1 MRQAC
6 RRPTLPGR
14 IIWHS
19 FTFMQAKF
27 DFIHAE
33 LARRQQAGQMRSLR
47 TWDPC
52 SGARVRADGRE
63 LVNFSSN
70 DYLGLASH
78 PLVRT
83 RAIEFVERYGAG
95 ATAARLICGSQPGFA
110 QVEQTLAR
118 LKQTERALVLN
129 SGYQAN
135 VSLLPTLVDRR
146 ALILLDR
153 LCHNSLVQGAVLG
166 RCRMR
171 RYHHGDL
178 DHLRAL
184 LLESAGEEH
193 SRRVIVTESVFS
205 MDGDVSDIDALVEL
219 AGEFDALLVIDEAH
233 ATGVLGERGMGL
245 TCGKGVD
252 VCIGTFGKA
261 LGSFGAYVA
270 CGEKL
275 WEYLVNCCP
284 GFIYTTALPPAVL
297 GAVDAALELVPQMDA
312 QRRTLLGHADYLR
325 GALREQGW
333 DTGTATVQIVPL
345 MVGAEDEALALN
357 AYLEKNGIL
366 AVAIRPPTVEP
377 GRARIRLALST
388 LHQRSDLDMLIEL
401 LQQWRD
407 GRR

>member
-1 MRQAC
+1 
-6 RRPTLPGR
+6 
-14 IIWHS
+14 
-19 FTFMQAKF
+19 MQTKF
-27 DFIHAE
+27 DFMRAE
-33 LARRQQAGQMRSLR
+33 LARRQQAGQLRSLR
-47 TWDPC
+47 TWAP
-52 SGARVRADGRE
+52 GGRARVRAQGRE
-63 LVNFSSN
+63 LINFSSN

-78 PLVRT
+78 PLVRA
-83 RAIEFVERYGAG
+83 RAIEFVEHYGAG
-95 ATAARLICGSQPGFA
+95 AGAARLVCGSLPGFA
-110 QVEQTLAR
+110 QVEQTLAK

-135 VSLLPTLVDRR
+135 VSLLPALVDRR

-153 LCHNSLVQGAVLG
+153 LCHNSLVQGAILG
-166 RCRMR
+166 RCRVR
-171 RYHHGDL
+171 RYRHGDL

-184 LLESAGEEH
+184 LAESAAAAP

-219 AGEFDALLVIDEAH
+219 AAAFDALLVIDEAH

-245 TCGKGVD
+245 TCGKAVD
-252 VCIGTFGKA
+252 LCVGTFGKA

-312 QRRTLLGHADYLR
+312 QRQTLLAHAQYLR
-325 GALREQGW
+325 DALRAQGW
-333 DTGTATVQIVPL
+333 DTGAATAQIVPL
-345 MVGAEDEALALN
+345 MVGAEGEALALN
-357 AYLEKNGIL
+357 AYLEENGVL

-377 GRARIRLALST
+377 GRARVRLALSA
-388 LHQRSDLDMLIEL
+388 LHQPSDLDRLVEL
-401 LQQWRD
+401 LQRWRD

>member
-6 RRPTLPGR
+6 RWLALLGR
-14 IIWHS
+14 TIWHS
-19 FTFMQAKF
+19 FTFMQTKF
-27 DFIHAE
+27 DFVHAE

-47 TWDPC
+47 TWEPRG
-52 SGARVRADGRE
+52 GARVRADGRE

-78 PLVRT
+78 PLLQA
-83 RAIEFVERYGAG
+83 RAIDFVRRYGAG

-110 QVEQTLAR
+110 EVEQTLAG
-118 LKQTERALVLN
+118 LKQAERALVLN

-171 RYHHGDL
+171 RYRHGDL

-184 LLESAGEEH
+184 LAERTGEGH

-245 TCGKGVD
+245 TCGKDVD

-297 GAVDAALELVPQMDA
+297 GAVGVALELVPQMDA
-312 QRRTLLGHADYLR
+312 QRRTLLGHAEYLR
-325 GALREQGW
+325 RMLRAQGW
-333 DTGTATVQIVPL
+333 DTGAATAQIVPL

-357 AYLEKNGIL
+357 SYLEEKGVL

-377 GRARIRLALST
+377 GRARIRLALSA
-388 LHQRSDLDMLIEL
+388 LHQQSDLDRLIEL
-401 LQQWRD
+401 LQKWRD

>member
-1 MRQAC
+1 
-6 RRPTLPGR
+6 
-14 IIWHS
+14 
-19 FTFMQAKF
+19 MQAKF

-47 TWDPC
+47 TWEPC
-52 SGARVRADGRE
+52 GGARVRAHGRE

-78 PLVRT
+78 PLLQA

-118 LKQTERALVLN
+118 LKQAERALVFN

-153 LCHNSLVQGAVLG
+153 LCHNSLVQGAILG

-184 LLESAGEEH
+184 LAESAGADH

-245 TCGKGVD
+245 TCGKDVD

-284 GFIYTTALPPAVL
+284 GFIYTTALPPRRLGRGGCGARVGAADGRAASSIARPCRPLARRAQGTRLGHGCGNRADRTADGRCGGRSAGLERLSRRKGRPSCGHTPSYGRAGPGADSL
-297 GAVDAALELVPQMDA
+297 GAECPAP
-312 QRRTLLGHADYLR
+312 
-325 GALREQGW
+325 
-333 DTGTATVQIVPL
+333 
-345 MVGAEDEALALN
+345 AE
-357 AYLEKNGIL
+357 
-366 AVAIRPPTVEP
+366 
-377 GRARIRLALST
+377 
-388 LHQRSDLDMLIEL
+388 RS
-401 LQQWRD
+401 R
-407 GRR
+407 

>member
-1 MRQAC
+1 
-6 RRPTLPGR
+6 
-14 IIWHS
+14 
-19 FTFMQAKF
+19 MQTKF
-27 DFIHAE
+27 DFMRAE
-33 LARRQQAGQMRSLR
+33 LARRQQAGQLRSLR
-47 TWDPC
+47 TWAPA
-52 SGARVRADGRE
+52 GRARVRAQGRE

-78 PLVRT
+78 PLVRA
-83 RAIEFVERYGAG
+83 RAIEFVEHYGAG
-95 ATAARLICGSQPGFA
+95 AGAARLVCGSQPGFA
-110 QVEQTLAR
+110 QVEQTLAK

-135 VSLLPTLVDRR
+135 VSLLPALVDRR

-153 LCHNSLVQGAVLG
+153 RCHNSLVQGAILG
-166 RCRMR
+166 RCRVR
-171 RYHHGDL
+171 RYRHGDL
-178 DHLRAL
+178 DHLGTL
-184 LLESAGEEH
+184 LAESAATH

-219 AGEFDALLVIDEAH
+219 AAAFDALLVIDEAH

-245 TCGKGVD
+245 TCGKAVD
-252 VCIGTFGKA
+252 LCVGTFGKA

-312 QRRTLLGHADYLR
+312 QRQTLLAHAQYLR
-325 GALREQGW
+325 NALRAQGW
-333 DTGTATVQIVPL
+333 DTGAATAQIVPL
-345 MVGAEDEALALN
+345 MVGAEGEALALN
-357 AYLEKNGIL
+357 AYLEENGVL

-377 GRARIRLALST
+377 GRARVRLALSA
-388 LHQRSDLDMLIEL
+388 LHQPSDLDRLVEL
-401 LQQWRD
+401 LQRWRD

>member
-1 MRQAC
+1 
-6 RRPTLPGR
+6 
-14 IIWHS
+14 
-19 FTFMQAKF
+19 MQAKF

-47 TWDPC
+47 TYEPGG
-52 SGARVRADGRE
+52 GARVRADGRE

-78 PLVRT
+78 PLVQA
-83 RAIEFVERYGAG
+83 RAIEFVERYGTG
-95 ATAARLICGSQPGFA
+95 ATASRLICGSQPGFA
-110 QVEQTLAR
+110 EVEQTLAR

-171 RYHHGDL
+171 RYRHGDL

-184 LLESAGEEH
+184 LAESARADH

-219 AGEFDALLVIDEAH
+219 AGEFNALLVIDEAH

-245 TCGKGVD
+245 TCGKDVD

-312 QRRTLLGHADYLR
+312 QRRTLLAHAEYLR
-325 GALREQGW
+325 GALSAQGW
-333 DTGTATVQIVPL
+333 DTGAATAQIVPL
-345 MVGAEDEALALN
+345 MVGAEGDALALN
-357 AYLEKNGIL
+357 AYLEENGVL

-377 GRARIRLALST
+377 GRARIRLALSAR
-388 LHQRSDLDMLIEL
+388 HQQSDLDRLIEL
-401 LQQWRD
+401 LQKWRD

>member
-1 MRQAC
+1 
-6 RRPTLPGR
+6 
-14 IIWHS
+14 
-19 FTFMQAKF
+19 MQAKF

-33 LARRQQAGQMRSLR
+33 LARRQQAGQMRLLR
-47 TWDPC
+47 TWEPC
-52 SGARVRADGRE
+52 GSARVRADGRE

-78 PLVRT
+78 PLLQA
-83 RAIEFVERYGAG
+83 RAIEFVDRYGAG

-110 QVEQTLAR
+110 LVEQTLAR

-171 RYHHGDL
+171 RYRHGDL

-184 LLESAGEEH
+184 LAESMGADH
-193 SRRVIVTESVFS
+193 SRRMIVTESVFS

-233 ATGVLGERGMGL
+233 ATGVLGEQGMGL
-245 TCGKGVD
+245 TCGKAVD

-297 GAVDAALELVPQMDA
+297 GAVDAALELVPQMDE
-312 QRRTLLGHADYLR
+312 QRRTLLGHAEYLR
-325 GALREQGW
+325 GALRAQGW
-333 DTGTATVQIVPL
+333 DTGAATAQIVPL
-345 MVGAEDEALALN
+345 MVGAEGEALALN
-357 AYLEKNGIL
+357 VYLEENGIL

-377 GRARIRLALST
+377 GRARIRLALSA
-388 LHQRSDLDMLIEL
+388 LHQQSDLDMLIEL
-401 LQQWRD
+401 LQKWRD